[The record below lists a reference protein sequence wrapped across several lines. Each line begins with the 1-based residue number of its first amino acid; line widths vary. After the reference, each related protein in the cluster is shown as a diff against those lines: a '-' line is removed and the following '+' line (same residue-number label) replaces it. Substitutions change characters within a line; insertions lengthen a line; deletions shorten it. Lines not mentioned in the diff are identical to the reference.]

1 MRSFLAEAKEMLT
14 EIADGAGLRDAPV
27 TVRVKILTP
36 EEAIGEPG
44 RRDFPIL
51 VGREARIKKIAAEL
65 NIPLDGVEIIEPVNC
80 KRHQEFVESFYELRQ
95 RKGVTHA
102 GAEVMMERRSPF
114 AAMLLKKGMADAL
127 ISGITQQYP
136 DALRPILQVI
146 KPRHEFSHVAGLFLL
161 IFKDSMKIFADI
173 SVNIDPSA
181 EVLSEIALMA
191 AEQARALAQKNV
203 IVVPTKTMPQGISAM
218 LAEAGLTCTPVRRFM
233 GRLWCK
239 IIVYSAINSLSS
251 VLRVKNGQLL
261 ESMEAITLMKRLID
275 EGRRVAEAQAV
286 DLVFPDLYQILF
298 DACRRTA
305 DNLSSMLQDVLNNRR
320 TEIEAQCGALAAFG
334 REKGIA
340 APTQQ
345 TMTELVKLLAEKNNE

>member
-1 MRSFLAEAKEMLT
+1 MKIVIIGAGAIGRLFGVYLSRAGHEIIFVDPLT
-14 EIADGAGLRDAPV
+14 EV
-27 TVRVKILTP
+27 V
-36 EEAIGEPG
+36 EAI
-44 RRDFPIL
+44 
-51 VGREARIKKIAAEL
+51 
-65 NIPLDGVEIIEPVNC
+65 N
-80 KRHQEFVESFYELRQ
+80 RQ
-95 RKGVTHA
+95 
-102 GAEVMMERRSPF
+102 
-114 AAMLLKKGMADAL
+114 
-127 ISGITQQYP
+127 GIG
-136 DALRPILQVI
+136 
-146 KPRHEFSHVAGLFLL
+146 F
-161 IFKDSMKIFADI
+161 
-173 SVNIDPSA
+173 
-181 EVLSEIALMA
+181 MA
-191 AEQARALAQKNV
+191 AESTDPDAVSFVPAKAVSRGREIENCDLLLLAVKSFDTLAAVQGVSHLLEKETPLLTLQTGLGNIEKLKRLIAPEQIIGGFTFMAAAALGPG
-203 IVVPTKTMPQGISAM
+203 IVRQGGSGKTYIGELDGRLSSRLTGISAM